1 MKKLLLKY
9 KSSFPVGIIIL
20 VCILLLSCEKKT
32 GFIPKSDLLNLP
44 SLTAKDFKTV
54 ANDSGK
60 LQVVMYAPLLEQYD
74 NKSIPYS
81 EFKSGIRV
89 VFYEGKKD
97 SVASV
102 TAKYAKYTKKDNL
115 WELRDSVVVINEK
128 GDRLETELLNW
139 NQSNDRIYTDR
150 FVKITNVDQITMGT
164 GLESNSK
171 MTVVKIK
178 KVTATIYLPKDEQ

>member
-1 MKKLLLKY
+1 MNKFLLKT
-9 KSSFPVGIIIL
+9 KTSLSVGAIFIVCLIL
-20 VCILLLSCEKKT
+20 ISCEKKT

-44 SLTAKDFKTV
+44 SLTAKDFITV

-60 LQVVMYAPLLEQYD
+60 LQLKMYARIIEQYD
-74 NKSIPYS
+74 NKPVPYS

-128 GDRLETELLNW
+128 GDRLETELLFW
-139 NQSNDRIYTDR
+139 NQADDRIYTDC
-150 FVKITNVDQITMGT
+150 FVKITNVDQITLGT

-178 KVTATIYLPKDEQ
+178 KVQMTIYLKDEQ

>member
-1 MKKLLLKY
+1 MY
-9 KSSFPVGIIIL
+9 KRQ
-20 VCILLLSCEKKT
+20 
-32 GFIPKSDLLNLP
+32 DLLNLP

-60 LQVVMYAPLLEQYD
+60 LQVVMYAPILEQYD
-74 NKSIPYS
+74 NKTVPYS

-128 GDRLETELLNW
+128 GDRLETELLFW
-139 NQSNDRIYTDR
+139 NQADDRIYTDR
-150 FVKITNVDQITMGT
+150 FVKITNVDQITLGT

-178 KVTATIYLPKDEQ
+178 KVQMTIYLKDEQ

>member
-1 MKKLLLKY
+1 M
-9 KSSFPVGIIIL
+9 IIAG
-20 VCILLLSCEKKT
+20 VTLSCEKKS
-32 GFIPKSDLLNLP
+32 GFIPKSDLLTLP
-44 SLTAKDFKTV
+44 SLTARNIETV
-54 ANDSGK
+54 INDSGK
-60 LQVVMYAPLLEQYD
+60 LQVKMYAPIVEQYD
-74 NKSIPYS
+74 NKVLPYT
-81 EFKSGIRV
+81 EFKSGIKV

-102 TAKYAKYTKKDNL
+102 TSKYAKYTKKDNL
-115 WELRDSVVVINEK
+115 WVLRDSVVVINEK

-139 NQSNDRIYTDR
+139 NQTTDRIYTDR

-178 KVTATIYLPKDEQ
+178 KVTATIYLKDE